1 MSIDDDCITDWIDP
15 SFCNSILYNSHLTMP
30 KRSAKAMV
38 STDEGNDNVPQVV
51 DVQKLK
57 SGDIISN
64 TEYFVVESIGNR
76 GSFKEYVFARTLDG
90 TQSISFD
97 LIKYNS
103 YKTPTQFTETKKV
116 PRTKIV
122 EILQHHVKSHAFMV
136 DFKKKDG
143 SDRTMVARMVNF
155 CGLFGR
161 SEVME
166 LKHDGTQK
174 SFIEQKR
181 LVDHRTIKRLVFNGV
196 EYVSTSK

>member
-1 MSIDDDCITDWIDP
+1 M
-15 SFCNSILYNSHLTMP
+15 
-30 KRSAKAMV
+30 A
-38 STDEGNDNVPQVV
+38 STDEANDHAPQVV
-51 DVQKLK
+51 DVKKLK
-57 SGDIISN
+57 PGDIVSN
-64 TEYFVVESIGNR
+64 TEYFVVESIGNK

-97 LIKYNS
+97 LLKYNS

-122 EILQHHVKSHAFMV
+122 EILQRHVQSHAFLV
-136 DFKKKDG
+136 EFKKKDG
-143 SDRTMVARMVNF
+143 SDRTMVARMINF

-174 SFIEQKR
+174 SFMEQKR

-196 EYVSTSK
+196 EYLSTSK